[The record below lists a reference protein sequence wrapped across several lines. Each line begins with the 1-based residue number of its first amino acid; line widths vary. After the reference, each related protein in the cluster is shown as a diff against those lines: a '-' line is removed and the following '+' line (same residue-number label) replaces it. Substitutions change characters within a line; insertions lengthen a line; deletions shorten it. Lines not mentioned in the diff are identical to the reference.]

1 MSALYDYPA
10 ATRFGKTVAKDKIRQ
25 NRRGG
30 ASMKDAFRDQIDR
43 IVWAHKL
50 APETLN
56 LPATK
61 AVTEIQVFEIHLRS
75 PDIDEAVLRAIDR
88 AIPFPLFFELID
100 GTRRR
105 VAAAHKRASEA
116 DSGKWVVGDVLWS
129 DWMEDGVF
137 RGPLPSA
144 TDMGRLY
151 ERMLGALVPLRRADE
166 DIEDSL
172 ARSAALEAK
181 GREIERLESRLKRE
195 KQFNRKV
202 ELHGQLQEAQAAYNH
217 LKEE

>member
-30 ASMKDAFRDQIDR
+30 ASLKDAFRDQIDR

-56 LPATK
+56 LPATM
-61 AVTEIQVFEIHLRS
+61 AVTEIQVFEIHLRT
-75 PDIDEAVLRAIDR
+75 PEVDETVLRAIDR
-88 AIPFPLFFELID
+88 AIPFPLFFELIE

-105 VAAAHKRASEA
+105 VAAAHKRSNEA
-116 DSGKWVVGDVLWS
+116 DSSKWVVGDVLWS
-129 DWMEDGVF
+129 EWMEEDAF
-137 RGPLPSA
+137 RDPLPTA

-151 ERMLGALVPLRRADE
+151 ERMLGALVPLRRTE
-166 DIEDSL
+166 EPIEDSL
-172 ARSAALEAK
+172 ARKVALDAK
-181 GREIERLESRLKRE
+181 GREIERLNARLKRE